1 MAQKYY
7 AVRKGRT
14 PGIYKSWEECKAQVH
29 GFNEAA
35 YKSFPSIK
43 EAEAFM

>member
-14 PGIYKSWEECKAQVH
+14 PGIYKSWEECKA
-29 GFNEAA
+29 AA
-35 YKSFPSIK
+35 RAAGYRESKR
-43 EAEAFM
+43 